1 MMGKL
6 TAATVLGIVGG
17 VLGILS
23 ALAPLFF
30 PLHPGQLPVQLLLGR
45 RILDDGGM
53 AASFQAAEPAG
64 LFFVAV
70 VFVAV
75 VGIVGG
81 ALAESRPSW
90 SAGLQ
95 LFSCLAGFAAVPEVW
110 LMAGPLLLLG
120 AAFAFAGRG
129 AGELTAA
136 TVLGIVGGVL
146 GILSALEPFFFPPPV
161 ALLLGRRILDDGGM
175 AASFQA
181 PEPAG
186 MFLVAVVF
194 VAVVGIVGGALAES
208 RPSWS
213 AGLQLFSCLAG
224 FAAVPELWLT
234 AGPLLLLGAA
244 FAFDG
249 RRAVTQ
255 PPRAATATSRRS

>member
-45 RILDDGGM
+45 RILDDGGI
-53 AASFQAAEPAG
+53 AASFQAPEPAG
-64 LFFVAV
+64 MFFVAM

-110 LMAGPLLLLG
+110 L
-120 AAFAFAGRG
+120 
-129 AGELTAA
+129 
-136 TVLGIVGGVL
+136 
-146 GILSALEPFFFPPPV
+146 
-161 ALLLGRRILDDGGM
+161 
-175 AASFQA
+175 
-181 PEPAG
+181 
-186 MFLVAVVF
+186 
-194 VAVVGIVGGALAES
+194 
-208 RPSWS
+208 
-213 AGLQLFSCLAG
+213 
-224 FAAVPELWLT
+224 T

-255 PPRAATATSRRS
+255 PSRASTATSRRS